1 MFFPANGSENTK
13 LDTSKETCIY
23 NVIYYN
29 TKVNTTK
36 LKPVLV
42 AFYDMSGNGML

>member
-13 LDTSKETCIY
+13 LDTSKETCIH

-42 AFYDMSGNGML
+42 AFYDMPGNGML